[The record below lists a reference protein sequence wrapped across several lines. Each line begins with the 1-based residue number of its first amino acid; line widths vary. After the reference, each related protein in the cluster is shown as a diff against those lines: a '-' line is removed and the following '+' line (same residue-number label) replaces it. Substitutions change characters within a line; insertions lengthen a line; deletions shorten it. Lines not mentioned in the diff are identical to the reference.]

1 MKLLPPNWKMLL
13 LIAGLSVAFFL
24 AFTSNNSRL
33 KAKIADLEGQNKIL
47 KENNDSLAKDRV
59 AILDSID
66 RYEIEVEHLMEL
78 ENMILKDRDELENKI
93 KNIKPKYEKANNH
106 AANYTTDSISRYFSD
121 LK

>member
-1 MKLLPPNWKMLL
+1 MKYLPPNWRVLL
-13 LIAGLSVAFFL
+13 LIAGLTVAFFA

-33 KAKIADLEGQNKIL
+33 NAKIAELEGQNKIL

-66 RYEIEVEHLMEL
+66 RYEIEIEHLMEL
-78 ENMILKDRDELENKI
+78 EDMILKDRDELENKI

>member
-1 MKLLPPNWKMLL
+1 MV
-13 LIAGLSVAFFL
+13 AGLSVAFIA

-33 KAKIADLEGQNKIL
+33 NAKIAELEGQNKIL

-59 AILDSID
+59 AILDSIN

-78 ENMILKDRDELENKI
+78 ENIILKDRDELENKI

-106 AANYTTDSISRYFSD
+106 AANYTTDSISRYFSE

>member
-1 MKLLPPNWKMLL
+1 MKFLPPNWRVLL
-13 LIAGLSVAFFL
+13 LVAGLSVAFIA

-33 KAKIADLEGQNKIL
+33 NAKIAELEGQNKIL

-59 AILDSID
+59 AILDSIN

-78 ENMILKDRDELENKI
+78 ENIILKDRDELENKI

-106 AANYTTDSISRYFSD
+106 AANYTTDSISRYFSE

>member
-1 MKLLPPNWKMLL
+1 MKFLPPNWKMLL

-78 ENMILKDRDELENKI
+78 EEMILKDRDELENKI

-106 AANYTTDSISRYFSD
+106 AVNYTTDSISRYFSD

>member
-1 MKLLPPNWKMLL
+1 MKYLPPNWKMLL
-13 LIAGLSVAFFL
+13 LITGLSVGFVA

-33 KAKIADLEGQNKIL
+33 KYKIAELEGQNTIL
-47 KENNDSLAKDRV
+47 KESNDSLSKERVVIVDR
-59 AILDSID
+59 IE
-66 RYEIEVEHLMEL
+66 RYEIEIEHLMEV
-78 ENMILKDRDELENKI
+78 ENMIMKQKDELENKI